1 MSVEAIAA
9 FCFGSVVGWVTNRT
23 LGKTVALSSI
33 AAVVGAIGGAAAAGA
48 IGDDTSF
55 AWYSIGLCCLFF
67 TRLIVTRTMML
78 STHEWLGDD
87 AGGTVATTDVIVV
100 SKGDL
105 SRLETISA
113 PVRGILKPALETART
128 VTEWLGRISRAEV
141 VLKAPRGTSSELE
154 SVGDEEFG
162 IEPKRQ
168 PRFANA
174 TVRDLNDQRLAE
186 QSSLRP
192 FELVKLQLDIG
203 PRSAESH
210 VGDEVPF
217 PDEVVPQGRQHRRH
231 GQQHRLHN
239 RNARRQRCGSLDW
252 EHRVWPFF
260 STSRWKRRNCSG
272 RRHQPLVHPHSTR
285 TCRERRVAASGTRVQ
300 TY

>member
-217 PDEVVPQGRQHRRH
+217 PDEVVPQDVNIDVMVSSTDFTIGTPADNGVVPSTGSIGYGRFFLPRDGSAATAPDGGTNLLFTLTAPERA
-231 GQQHRLHN
+231 GT
-239 RNARRQRCGSLDW
+239 AR
-252 EHRVWPFF
+252 
-260 STSRWKRRNCSG
+260 
-272 RRHQPLVHPHSTR
+272 
-285 TCRERRVAASGTRVQ
+285 CRIG
-300 TY
+300 Y